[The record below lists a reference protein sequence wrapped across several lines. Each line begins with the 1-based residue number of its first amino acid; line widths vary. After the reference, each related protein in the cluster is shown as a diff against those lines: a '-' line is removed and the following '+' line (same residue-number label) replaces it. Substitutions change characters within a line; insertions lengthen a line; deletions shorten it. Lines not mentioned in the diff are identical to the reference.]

1 MGYIETG
8 AFSVTYGDSSRI
20 TTLPS
25 LLQRCPFSDSALL
38 DQNKEVFGHNAFR
51 AGQLEVIKAA
61 LSGYSVF
68 CVMPTGGGKSL
79 CYQLPA
85 LMLSGVTVVVSPLI
99 SLVQDQVAA
108 LQAAGVNVGAI
119 MGNGAGDESVSELWE
134 CIRRHRAPS
143 QKLVYTTPEKLSRS
157 DGMKRLLRILSE
169 LGYLSLF
176 VIDEAHCMS
185 QWGHDF
191 RPDYKL
197 LGQIRNEN
205 FPSVPLMALTAT
217 ATDMVKQDI
226 LRILGLPPREV
237 LVFQKSFNRPEL
249 AYSVRQKKSY
259 KNCIHEIC
267 EYVKGGH
274 LNQTGIIYCGTQAL
288 CEKVCH
294 DLQEGLQDVGYANKI
309 GYYHAGMGD
318 EARMRVQQEYDY
330 YY

>member
-1 MGYIETG
+1 
-8 AFSVTYGDSSRI
+8 
-20 TTLPS
+20 
-25 LLQRCPFSDSALL
+25 
-38 DQNKEVFGHNAFR
+38 
-51 AGQLEVIKAA
+51 
-61 LSGYSVF
+61 
-68 CVMPTGGGKSL
+68 MPTGGGKSL

-85 LMLSGVTVVVSPLI
+85 LMLPGVTVVVSPLI
-99 SLVQDQVAA
+99 SLVQDQVSA
-108 LQAAGVNVGAI
+108 LQAAGVEVGAV
-119 MGNGAGDESVSELWE
+119 MGTTNNGNDNGSSGSGSGSGSGEDCVSMLWN
-134 CIRRHRAPS
+134 CIRRRTPPTV
-143 QKLVYTTPEKLSRS
+143 KLIYTTPEKLSRS
-157 DGMKRLLRILSE
+157 EGMKKLLRVLAE

-205 FPSVPLMALTAT
+205 FPNVPLMALTAT

-259 KNCIHEIC
+259 KSCIGEIC
-267 EYVKGGH
+267 EYVKAGR
-274 LNQTGIIYCGTQAL
+274 LNQTGIIYCGTQNL
-288 CEKVCH
+288 CEKVCA
-294 DLQEGLQDVGYANKI
+294 DLKEGLKEVGYANKI

-318 EARMRVQQEYDY
+318 EERMRVQRE
-330 YY
+330 